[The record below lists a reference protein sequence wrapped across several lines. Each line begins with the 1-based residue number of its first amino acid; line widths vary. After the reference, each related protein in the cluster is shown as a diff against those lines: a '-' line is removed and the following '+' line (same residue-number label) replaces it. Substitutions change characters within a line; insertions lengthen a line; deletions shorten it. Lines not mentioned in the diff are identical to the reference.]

1 MKDDM
6 IYIEHIL
13 DAINQILLYTE
24 KIERDDFMN
33 DRMRQDAVIRQF
45 EIMGEATKNI
55 SPQFIEQHSTIEWR
69 YMAKMRDRLIHN
81 YFGVDNRIVWDT
93 IQTDLPQL
101 KSEIAKL
108 SPDQS

>member
-24 KIERDDFMN
+24 QVERDDFLN

-55 SPQFIEQHSTIEWR
+55 SSDFTEQYPSIEWR

-81 YFGVDNRIVWDT
+81 YFGVDKRIVWET
-93 IQTDLPQL
+93 VKSDLPRLHKEITKLLPGQL
-101 KSEIAKL
+101 
-108 SPDQS
+108 